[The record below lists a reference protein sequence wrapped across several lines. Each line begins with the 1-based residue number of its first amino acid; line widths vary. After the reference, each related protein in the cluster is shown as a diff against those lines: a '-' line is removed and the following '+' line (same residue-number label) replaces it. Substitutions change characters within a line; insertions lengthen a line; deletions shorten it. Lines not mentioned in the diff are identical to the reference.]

1 MKKTAIAMM
10 FMLSTSAWADSQSI
24 TQTSVTS
31 DGAGY
36 VGLQGKR
43 VSFQYAPRD
52 NTATIM
58 FLNNL
63 LGAVMSLFQTGASML
78 STIGQQDNATSTQTQ

>member
-1 MKKTAIAMM
+1 
-10 FMLSTSAWADSQSI
+10 MLSTSAWAQSQSI

-63 LGAVMSLFQTGASML
+63 LGAAMSLFQTGVSVL
-78 STIGQQDNATSTQTQ
+78 STIGQQNNATSTQTQ

>member
-1 MKKTAIAMM
+1 MKKTAIAMIL
-10 FMLSTSAWADSQSI
+10 MLSTSAWAQSQSI

-36 VGLQGKR
+36 VGFQGKR
-43 VSFQYAPRD
+43 VSLQYAPRD
-52 NTATIM
+52 NTAAIM

-63 LGAVMSLFQTGASML
+63 LGAAMSLFQTGVSVL
-78 STIGQQDNATSTQTQ
+78 STIGQQNNAIPAQTQ